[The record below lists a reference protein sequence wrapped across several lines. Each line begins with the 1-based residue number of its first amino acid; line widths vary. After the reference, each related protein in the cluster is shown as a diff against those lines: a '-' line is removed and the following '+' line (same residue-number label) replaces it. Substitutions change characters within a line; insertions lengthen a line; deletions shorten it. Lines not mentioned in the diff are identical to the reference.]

1 MMNLLGCSKEN
12 FYKLMELMNYKKD
25 KDKDTYI
32 FYGDRKKDKKIL
44 KKRKISSPFEKLLSL
59 NIK

>member
-1 MMNLLGCSKEN
+1 MNLLGCSKEN

-25 KDKDTYI
+25 KEKDTYI
-32 FYGDRKKDKKIL
+32 FLGEDKKF
-44 KKRKISSPFEKLLSL
+44 KKIFKNRKIASPFDKLLSL

>member
-12 FYKLMELMNYKKD
+12 FLKLMDLMNYKKD
-25 KDKDTYI
+25 KEEDTYI
-32 FYGDRKKDKKIL
+32 FYGEKKANKKIVKN
-44 KKRKISSPFEKLLSL
+44 KKIDSPFDKLLSL